1 MYLMNRGP
9 NLVNWVAFI
18 LIFFGSLN
26 THTTAVITYQSHA
39 SLFLLTCAGSPVIPK
54 RQKYPFE
61 ELLKLIMLDQEII
74 FKNQVQELHGLYA
87 VQKLLVKGDPKY
99 PRCEL
104 FPMKRT
110 FTESHS
116 VRPSQFI
123 YDQDFGSRFRQRHL
137 DLQLSTGNSCDDDD
151 CEELNLS
158 LSIGLSSNKRI
169 KSSRNSMKNT
179 MVYPSSPVI
188 IDLEDSTESGSNDF
202 LKANLHQ
209 DNLKMNGD
217 MHQECSSLNQ
227 GSNGW
232 HDVKR
237 TGLVDL
243 DLNKDQPDEYPSYD
257 GSCGESI
264 SQTTTSLTFKG
275 QTKPCTIDLESL
287 PEPSSDLTEEKVI
300 NISEAS
306 KQDYATEKAALS
318 LITISKQ
325 QTLTTNQDSGNR
337 KENKKTTITRSLSI
351 DSYESLVLKLEES
364 SIEED
369 SVTSK
374 AYEINELDQKENGI
388 KLKRGRRLKDFQKD
402 ILPTLSSLSKHE
414 IWEDIKLLEGVIRSR
429 EYKRLNKAKTGK
441 GENSSTP
448 VKSKR
453 VKVNSSGQKSSIQKR
468 K

>member
-1 MYLMNRGP
+1 
-9 NLVNWVAFI
+9 
-18 LIFFGSLN
+18 
-26 THTTAVITYQSHA
+26 
-39 SLFLLTCAGSPVIPK
+39 
-54 RQKYPFE
+54 
-61 ELLKLIMLDQEII
+61 MLDHEII

-87 VQKLLVKGDPKY
+87 VQKLLVKGDPK
-99 PRCEL
+99 
-104 FPMKRT
+104 
-110 FTESHS
+110 
-116 VRPSQFI
+116 
-123 YDQDFGSRFRQRHL
+123 FRQRHL
-137 DLQLSTGNSCDDDD
+137 DLRLSAGNSCDDDD

-169 KSSRNSMKNT
+169 KSSRKSMKNT
-179 MVYPSSPVI
+179 MTVNCIVVGI
-188 IDLEDSTESGSNDF
+188 KFDTNDF
-202 LKANLHQ
+202 R
-209 DNLKMNGD
+209 
-217 MHQECSSLNQ
+217 
-227 GSNGW
+227 SNSW

-257 GSCGESI
+257 GSCGESS

-325 QTLTTNQDSGNR
+325 QTLTTNQHSGNR
-337 KENKKTTITRSLSI
+337 NEKKKITITRSLSI

-364 SIEED
+364 SIEEA
-369 SVTSK
+369 SATSK
-374 AYEINELDQKENGI
+374 AYEMNELDQKENGI

-441 GENSSTP
+441 GENSLTP

-453 VKVNSSGQKSSIQKR
+453 AKVNSSGQKSSIQKR